1 MRRTLA
7 DIEGRWAPP
16 VRGVAIIML
25 SLVSFIVALWV
36 LMTIVRVL
44 VPAA

>member
-1 MRRTLA
+1 M
-7 DIEGRWAPP
+7 
-16 VRGVAIIML
+16 RGVAIIML